1 MDLQEEL
8 IIVNLFKSGCRI
20 NNLAEMVASREHL
33 TKKEARALVEHLIYN
48 SLY

>member
-8 IIVNLFKSGCRI
+8 IIVNLFKSGSSI
-20 NNLAEMVASREHL
+20 KNLTKMVMSREHL
-33 TKKEARALVEHLIYN
+33 SQKEARALVEHLIYN